1 MAAIQVNDVVT
12 RVGQLLQDTTHI
24 RWPLDE
30 KLQYITDA
38 CREVC
43 FYKPDACVQTS
54 VATLVAGTKQT
65 IPAAGT
71 TLLDIVRNMGVGG
84 TTPGIA
90 PRIVTREI
98 LDAQQSDWHAS
109 PPDSVVRHYVF
120 DQQNQKVFYVF
131 PPQPTTSQGS
141 LEMVYSAEPAEAV
154 SGGTL
159 ELDGTWLPAIVNYT
173 LYRCYSKDAEYAANA
188 NLAQLYHQAFTGQL
202 VGRTNAETAS
212 DVNRNSVGTNPNV
225 RASSIQQSRN

>member
-120 DQQNQKVFYVF
+120 DQQNRRCFTCF
-131 PPQPTTSQGS
+131 RLSPPRARAHWKWS
-141 LEMVYSAEPAEAV
+141 
-154 SGGTL
+154 TL
-159 ELDGTWLPAIVNYT
+159 PNRPRP
-173 LYRCYSKDAEYAANA
+173 YRVARWNW
-188 NLAQLYHQAFTGQL
+188 
-202 VGRTNAETAS
+202 TALGCPPS
-212 DVNRNSVGTNPNV
+212 
-225 RASSIQQSRN
+225 